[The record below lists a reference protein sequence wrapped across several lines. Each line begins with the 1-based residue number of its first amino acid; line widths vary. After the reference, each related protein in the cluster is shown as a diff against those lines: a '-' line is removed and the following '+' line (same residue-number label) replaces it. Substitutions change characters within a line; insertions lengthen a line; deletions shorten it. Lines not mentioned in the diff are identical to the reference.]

1 MPPHTVRSHQGADLR
16 GFPAALWH
24 HDRMELIG
32 FDRIR
37 AAREM
42 LAPVVRRTP
51 LIASRVL
58 SEHTGSD
65 VRLKCEN
72 LQRTGSF
79 KPRGAYFRIANLTP
93 AERAHGVVAASAG
106 NHAQGV
112 AWAATALGLTSTVFM
127 PVGAPLPKLVATRAY
142 GATVHQAG
150 KTVDETL
157 LAAADFAQRTGATL
171 IHPFDHPDIVAG
183 QATVALELL
192 EQFPDV
198 GTVLVPTGGGGLLAG
213 VAAALR
219 PIAPQVRVIGVQAEL
234 AAAWPDSLRSGQPV
248 ALQRMST
255 IADGI
260 AVGRPGAV
268 PFTQVIAH
276 HPAIVTVEED
286 ALSAAVLL
294 CLERAKLVV
303 EPAGAAA
310 VAALLSRPADEL
322 RLRGPVCAIVS
333 GGNVDPILL
342 TRIIGHGL
350 GAGGRYLAVRITISD
365 RPGSLSRL
373 LDAVAGTGAN
383 VLDVVHARTGASLAI
398 DEVEVLLTLETRGP
412 SHRDQVL
419 SVLKGTEYT
428 VRVQD

>member
-1 MPPHTVRSHQGADLR
+1 
-16 GFPAALWH
+16 
-24 HDRMELIG
+24 MELIG
-32 FDRIR
+32 FDRIS
-37 AAREM
+37 AARQM
-42 LAPVVRRTP
+42 LAPVIRRTP
-51 LIASRVL
+51 VIASRVL
-58 SEHTGSD
+58 SERTGAD

-79 KPRGAYFRIANLTP
+79 KPRGAYFRIANLAP
-93 AERAHGVVAASAG
+93 AERTHGVVAASAG

-112 AWAATALGLTSTVFM
+112 AWAATTLGIASTVFM

-142 GATVHQAG
+142 GATVHQVG
-150 KTVDETL
+150 ETVDEAL
-157 LAAADFAQRTGATL
+157 LAAQEFADRSGATL

-183 QATVALELL
+183 QASVGSELL

-213 VAAALR
+213 VAAALH
-219 PIAPQVRVIGVQAEL
+219 PVAPQVRVIGVQAAL
-234 AAAWPDSLRSGQPV
+234 AAAWPDSLRTGEPV

-260 AVGRPGAV
+260 AVGRPGEV
-268 PFTQVIAH
+268 PFAHVIAH
-276 HPAIVTVEED
+276 QPTIVTVGED
-286 ALSAAVLL
+286 TLSAAVLL

-310 VAALLSRPADEL
+310 VAALLSLPAEEL
-322 RLRGPVCAIVS
+322 RLRGPVCAIIS

-350 GAGGRYLAVRITISD
+350 STGGRYLAVRITISD

-383 VLDVVHARTGASLAI
+383 VLDVVHSRTPAVLAI
-398 DEVEVLLTLETRGP
+398 DEVEVQLTLETRGP
-412 SHRDQVL
+412 AHRDDVL
-419 SVLKGTEYT
+419 DALERAEYA